1 MLRRCSAVL
10 CTFALCLA
18 GASQAATPSGPPT
31 DAEIRQMLVNRID
44 IDRQSVGIVVGV
56 IDAKGRR
63 IISYGHL
70 EKGDDRP
77 LNGDTVFEIGSIT
90 KVFTALL
97 LTDMVQR
104 GEAKLDDPIAKY
116 LSSSAKVPDRDGR
129 AITLVDLATHTSA
142 LPSVPTN
149 FRPKDASNPY
159 ADYTSEQLYAF
170 LSSYQLI
177 RDPGV
182 KFEYSNLGFG
192 LLGEGLAR
200 RAGTDYETLVET
212 RICKPLGM
220 TSTRITMSEDMERR
234 FAAGHSSDLATVSR
248 WDIPTLAGAGALRS
262 TANDLMKFLAAVLGY
277 TKTPLDPAMRA
288 MLTVSRPTGQ
298 PFIDSALGW
307 AVDTRGGDRIIWKNG
322 GTGGYR
328 TFIGYMPQRGL
339 GIVALSNASTG
350 PGVDDLGL
358 HLFDARYPLSVPDG
372 SPRTVAVD
380 QRSLEGYLGRYKL
393 TPTFIFTVTREGD
406 QLYVQA
412 TGQPR
417 AAVYPSGDREFFY
430 KVVHAQITFEADG
443 QGRIVGLVLHQ
454 NGRDQSAKR
463 IDEAE
468 ARALEDAVAS
478 RFKDQTAMPGSE
490 AATRRF
496 LEQLQRHHVD
506 YDQLTPEFA
515 VINRQN
521 ESLAEASIAS
531 YGALQSLTF
540 KGVGPGGADIY
551 ELKFENGAIDWRIV
565 LAPDG
570 KVAGVSFHK
579 LP

>member
-1 MLRRCSAVL
+1 MPRRCLGVL
-10 CTFALCLA
+10 CGVALFLA
-18 GASQAATPSGPPT
+18 AASRAAAPSGPPT
-31 DAEIRQMLVNRID
+31 DAEIRQLLVNRID
-44 IDRQSVGIVVGV
+44 TDRQSVGIVVGV

-104 GEAKLDDPIAKY
+104 GEVRLDDPIAKY
-116 LSSSAKVPDRDGR
+116 LSSSAKVPERDGR
-129 AITLVDLATHTSA
+129 TITLVDLATHTSA

-159 ADYTSEQLYAF
+159 ADYTNEQLDAF
-170 LSSYQLI
+170 LASYELI
-177 RDPGV
+177 RAPGV

-192 LLGEGLAR
+192 LLGQGLAR
-200 RAGTDYETLVET
+200 RAGTDYENLVET

-220 TSTRITMSEDMERR
+220 TSTRITMSGDMERR
-234 FAAGHSSDLATVSR
+234 FAAGHSSDLVTVSR

-262 TANDLMKFLAAVLGY
+262 TANDLMKFLAAALGY
-277 TKTPLDPAMRA
+277 TKTPLDPAFQA

-307 AVDTRGGDRIIWKNG
+307 AIDTRGGNRIIWKNG

-328 TFIGYMPQRGL
+328 TFIGYMPQLGI

-372 SPRTVAVD
+372 SPRPVAVD
-380 QRSLEGYLGRYKL
+380 QRRLDSYVGRYEL
-393 TPTFIFTVTREGD
+393 IPTFILSVSREGE
-406 QLYVQA
+406 QLFVQG

-430 KVVHAQITFEADG
+430 KVVDARISFEADAQG
-443 QGRIVGLVLHQ
+443 QIVGLVLHQ

-468 ARALEDAVAS
+468 ARALEEAVAR
-478 RFKDQTAMPGSE
+478 RFKNQTAMPGSE
-490 AATRRF
+490 AATRAF
-496 LEQLQRHHVD
+496 LDQLQHHHVD
-506 YDQLTPEFA
+506 YEQLTPQYA
-515 VINRQN
+515 VIHKQN
-521 ESLAEASIAS
+521 EAVVEASIAS

-551 ELKFENGAIDWRIV
+551 ELKFDNGMVDWRIV
-565 LAPDG
+565 LAADG
-570 KVAGVSFHK
+570 KVASVSFHK

>member
-1 MLRRCSAVL
+1 MPRRCSGAL
-10 CTFALCLA
+10 CAFALCLA

-31 DAEIRQMLVNRID
+31 DAEIRQILVHRID
-44 IDRQSVGIVVGV
+44 TDRQSVGIVVGV
-56 IDAKGRR
+56 IDAKSRR

-97 LTDMVQR
+97 LADMVQR
-104 GEAKLDDPIAKY
+104 GEARLDDPIAKY
-116 LSSSAKVPDRDGR
+116 LSSSAKVPERDGR

-142 LPSVPTN
+142 LPSLPTN
-149 FRPKDASNPY
+149 FRPKDAANPY
-159 ADYTSEQLYAF
+159 ADYTNEQLDAF
-170 LSSYQLI
+170 LSSYELI
-177 RDPGV
+177 RVPGV

-192 LLGEGLAR
+192 LLGQGLAR

-220 TSTRITMSEDMERR
+220 TSTRITMSGDMERR
-234 FAAGHSSDLATVSR
+234 FAAGHSSDLVTVSR

-262 TANDLMKFLAAVLGY
+262 TTNDLLNFLAAALGY
-277 TKTPLDPAMRA
+277 TKTPLDPAMQA

-298 PFIDSALGW
+298 PFIDTALGW
-307 AVDTRGGDRIIWKNG
+307 VIDTRGGNRIIWKNG

-328 TFIGYMPQRGL
+328 TFIGFMPLRGL

-358 HLFDARYPLSVPDG
+358 HLFDARYPLSIPEG

-380 QRSLEGYLGRYKL
+380 QRRLDRYLGRYEL
-393 TPTFIFTVTREGD
+393 SPTFILSVNRDGD

-412 TGQPR
+412 TGQTR

-430 KVVHAQITFEADG
+430 KVVNAQITFEADTQG
-443 QGRIVGLVLHQ
+443 QIIGLVLHQ

-463 IDEAE
+463 IDEVE
-468 ARALEDAVAS
+468 ARALEDAVAK

-496 LEQLQRHHVD
+496 LEQLQRHRVD
-506 YDQLTPEFA
+506 YERLTPEFA
-515 VINRQN
+515 IVHRQN
-521 ESLAEASIAS
+521 ESLVEASIAS
-531 YGALQSLTF
+531 YGALQSVTF

-551 ELKFENGAIDWRIV
+551 ELKFENGTVDWRIV
-565 LAPDG
+565 LATDG